1 MKPRVVLFSLL
12 TAVSLTLSAQDQ
24 ILIRP
29 GLKIPQLQLKAV
41 SKERPQS
48 LDNSY
53 SPYFPPILYQYG
65 GSCAQASGIHYLFSY
80 EMNRVLER
88 PVNNSSKN
96 YFSYR
101 YTWHFLNGGH
111 DEGSLVSDGI
121 EIAMKQ
127 GLVTAANYGSSQ
139 SESYYRWP
147 SGYNKYYDAMHYRV
161 RTMNEVVLSDQ
172 AGINTLI
179 DYMVDKQ
186 DGHPGGGIASFSI
199 DEWGYTT
206 YNGPSELGYKTIL
219 TLNGN
224 TGPHAMTL
232 VGYDLSVEYDCN
244 GDGEIQDS
252 ERGAFVLV
260 NSWDTWWGSNGRAYI
275 PFHYFTAPVSDGGLP
290 SYYKDALCI
299 EAEYREPLITVS
311 AKITYSSRNDL
322 AISIGSADGAQAEH
336 QTAKTSVLPP
346 IFRGQGGDNY
356 MQGLPFEA
364 SKTIEIGIDY
374 SEKASVLD
382 TMKAPCFFLNVSR
395 TVMGKA
401 GNGYVKSVSVHD
413 YRSGKEVVYTKDF
426 TNQEGALNKL
436 GTHRF
441 KVPTKP
447 WVKRRET
454 WLEQTTTSACPVEFV
469 YKADD
474 SAPTYSIRTA
484 NGSDY
489 ASMKL
494 VGYDEKSGKVK
505 LKFEYYDE

>member
-1 MKPRVVLFSLL
+1 MRIRFAIGLLLLSMVLQ
-12 TAVSLTLSAQDQ
+12 AQDQ

-29 GLKIPQLQLKAV
+29 GTTVPKLMLKSPV
-41 SKERPQS
+41 TDRPES

-88 PVNNSSKN
+88 PVNNNSNN

-101 YTWHFLNGGH
+101 YTWHFLNGGQN
-111 DEGSLVSDGI
+111 EGSIVSDGI

-127 GLVTAANYGSSQ
+127 GVVTAANYGSNQ
-139 SESYYRWP
+139 SETFYRWP
-147 SGYNKYYDAMHYRV
+147 SGYNKYYDGMHYRV
-161 RTMNEVVLSDQ
+161 KSMNKVDLSDQ
-172 AGINTLI
+172 TGINTLI
-179 DYMVDKQ
+179 DYMIDKH

-199 DEWGYTT
+199 DEWSYTA
-206 YNGPSELGYKTIL
+206 YNGPSELGYHTIL
-219 TLNGN
+219 TLNGS

-260 NSWDTWWGSNGRAYI
+260 NSWDTWWGTNGRAYI
-275 PFHYFTAPVSDGGLP
+275 PFYYFTASPQDGGLP
-290 SYYKDALCI
+290 LSYKNALCI

-311 AKITYSSRNDL
+311 AKINYSSRNDL
-322 AISIGSADGAQAEH
+322 SIYLGVADGAQA
-336 QTAKTSVLPP
+336 TTMASRTIVVPP

-356 MQGLPFEA
+356 MQGVYYEA
-364 SKTIEIGIDY
+364 GKSIEIGLDY
-374 SEKASVLD
+374 SEKASVID
-382 TMKAPCFFLNVSR
+382 TMQAPCFFLNISR

-401 GNGYVKSVSVHD
+401 GNGYVSSVSVHD
-413 YRSGKEVVYTKDF
+413 YRSGKEVIYTKNFSTDEGNL
-426 TNQEGALNKL
+426 NQI
-436 GTHRF
+436 GTIRL

-447 WVKRRET
+447 WVKRKDT
-454 WLEQTTTSACPVEFV
+454 WLEQTTTSASPVEFE
-469 YKADD
+469 YKVN
-474 SAPTYSIRTA
+474 SRTPTYSVRTA
-484 NGSDY
+484 SQDY

-494 VGYDEKSGKVK
+494 VGYDAKSGKIKVK
-505 LKFEYYDE
+505 FVYYDE